1 VKTLAGLLLK
11 DIVDCFDLEILN
23 TGVLLDCCVEVA
35 DINRPGLV
43 LAGYLQYFDQARIQ
57 LIGKTEISF
66 LISLGQQMADERW
79 RNFVN
84 LSFPALIIT
93 HGMELPAGL
102 QDIADSRR
110 LPVLRTSIP
119 TTRFMAKL
127 TDYLEQN
134 LAPNTTIHGV
144 LVDVHG
150 IGTLIIGES
159 GVGKSESAL
168 ELIRRGHR
176 LVADD
181 AVEVMLNSEDVL
193 IGSAPEMLR
202 HIMEIR
208 GLGILNI
215 KALFGIGAIR
225 PRQKIQLVIRLEEW
239 QQGKDYDRLGID
251 EQQYEIL
258 GVGLICKT
266 IPVKPGRN
274 LSNIIEVAA
283 MNYRLKGLGYDAAE
297 QFIEKQRL
305 YCLTDHQD

>member
-1 VKTLAGLLLK
+1 MAKLLLK
-11 DIVDCFDLEILN
+11 EIVDCFALEVLN
-23 TGVLLDCCVEVA
+23 ADTNLDSLVGVS

-43 LAGYLQYFDQARIQ
+43 LAGYLQYFDGERIQ
-57 LIGKTEISF
+57 VIGRTEISF
-66 LISLGQQMADERW
+66 LESLEKELANERW
-79 RNFVN
+79 QALIN
-84 LSFPALIIT
+84 LTFPCLIIT
-93 HGMELPAGL
+93 RNMELP
-102 QDIADSRR
+102 DEWIKIATERQ
-110 LPVLRTSIP
+110 LPILRTHLP
-119 TTRFMAKL
+119 TTRFMAQL
-127 TDYLEQN
+127 TDYLEQK
-134 LAPNTTIHGV
+134 LAPSVTIHAV

-181 AVEVMLNSEDVL
+181 AVDVIRSGEDIL
-193 IGSAPEMLR
+193 IGSAPEVLR
-202 HIMEIR
+202 HVMEVR

-239 QQGKDYDRLGID
+239 KQDRYYDRLGID
-251 EQQYEIL
+251 EEQHEIL
-258 GVGLICKT
+258 GVGLPCKT
-266 IPVKPGRN
+266 IPVRPGRN

-283 MNYRLKGLGYDAAE
+283 MNYRLKNLGYDAAE
-297 QFIEKQRL
+297 QFIEKQRK

>member
-1 VKTLAGLLLK
+1 MAELLLK
-11 DIVDCFDLEILN
+11 DIVDCFDLEVLN
-23 TGVLLDCCVEVA
+23 AGSLLKCSVEVP

-43 LAGYLQYFDQARIQ
+43 LAGYIQYFDEQRIQ

-66 LISLGQQMADERW
+66 LASHEQQVANERW
-79 RNFVN
+79 STLVN
-84 LSFPALIIT
+84 LKFPALIIT
-93 HGMELPAGL
+93 RGIELPNNWL
-102 QDIADSRR
+102 QMASSRQ
-110 LPVLRTSIP
+110 LPVLRTHLP

-127 TDYLEQN
+127 TDYLEQK
-134 LAPNTTIHGV
+134 LAPSTTIHAV

-159 GVGKSESAL
+159 GIGKSESAL

-181 AVEVMLNSEDVL
+181 AVEVIRSGEDVL
-193 IGSAPEMLR
+193 IGSAPEILK
-202 HIMEIR
+202 HIMEVR

-239 QQGKDYDRLGID
+239 QHGQYYDRLGID
-251 EQQYEIL
+251 EEKHEIL
-258 GVGLICKT
+258 GVGLPCKT
-266 IPVKPGRN
+266 IPVRPGRN

-283 MNYRLKGLGYDAAE
+283 MNYRLKSLGYDATE
-297 QFIEKQRL
+297 QFIEKQRQ
-305 YCLTDHQD
+305 YCLTDHQE

>member
-1 VKTLAGLLLK
+1 MAKLLLK
-11 DIVDCFDLEILN
+11 DIVNYFDLELLN
-23 TGVLLDCCVEVA
+23 ADVLLDCCVRVS

-43 LAGYLQYFDQARIQ
+43 LAGYIQYFDEERIQ
-57 LIGKTEISF
+57 LIGNTEISF
-66 LISLGQQMADERW
+66 LESLEKKVAKERWLTFISLK
-79 RNFVN
+79 
-84 LSFPALIIT
+84 FPALIIT
-93 HGMELPAGL
+93 HGMELPEGWLKMAT
-102 QDIADSRR
+102 SRH
-110 LPVLRTSIP
+110 LPVLRTHLP

-127 TDYLEQN
+127 TDYLEQE
-134 LAPNTTIHGV
+134 LAPSATIHGV

-181 AVEVMLNSEDVL
+181 SVEVIRSGEDIL
-193 IGSAPEMLR
+193 IGSAPEVLR
-202 HIMEIR
+202 HIMEVR

-225 PRQKIQLVIRLEEW
+225 PRQKIQLVIHLEEW
-239 QQGKDYDRLGID
+239 EQGKTYDRLGID
-251 EQQYEIL
+251 EEQHEIL
-258 GVGLICKT
+258 GVRLTCKI
-266 IPVKPGRN
+266 IPVRPGRN

-283 MNYRLKGLGYDAAE
+283 MNYRLKSLGYDAAE
-297 QFIEKQRL
+297 QFIEKQRQ